1 MAGPTIRVWGSQVCA
16 ATFLYTP
23 CAIKGKYIYINW
35 RLNNL
40 KPQQH
45 WDNSNTHVRFSALPC
60 TRNGVKQMFCG
71 IHGVSLFPTWSQW
84 KKHRAGQTYIR
95 MSPPIC
101 CCQVLR
107 WRHSTRY
114 MPWFLPSQSHLHSL
128 EAALISSC
136 CPGPFSIMFLTHSF
150 FFSNSYIL
158 FFFYLYETVPHS
170 SSLRYPRHSIL
181 YACPHMYT
189 HIMPV

>member
-1 MAGPTIRVWGSQVCA
+1 
-16 ATFLYTP
+16 
-23 CAIKGKYIYINW
+23 
-35 RLNNL
+35 
-40 KPQQH
+40 
-45 WDNSNTHVRFSALPC
+45 
-60 TRNGVKQMFCG
+60 
-71 IHGVSLFPTWSQW
+71 
-84 KKHRAGQTYIR
+84 

-189 HIMPV
+189 HYACIKKTSIKLNTKATKQKHILPLLDQRSSSSTITSAKHQLGCTLVNTCCSVSTKKILQ

>member
-1 MAGPTIRVWGSQVCA
+1 
-16 ATFLYTP
+16 
-23 CAIKGKYIYINW
+23 
-35 RLNNL
+35 
-40 KPQQH
+40 
-45 WDNSNTHVRFSALPC
+45 
-60 TRNGVKQMFCG
+60 
-71 IHGVSLFPTWSQW
+71 
-84 KKHRAGQTYIR
+84 

-158 FFFYLYETVPHS
+158 FFFIFMKQFPILLPFVTLGIQFYMHVHICTHTLCLYKENLNKIKHQSNKTKTYS
-170 SSLRYPRHSIL
+170 SITGPKKFQQYHNI
-181 YACPHMYT
+181 C
-189 HIMPV
+189 